1 MEKAFIHDDF
11 LLGTDAARELYH
23 GHAASMPIIDYHNH
37 LSPQQVA
44 EDFRAENIA
53 QLWLSGDHYKWR
65 AMRAAGIDE
74 RYITGD
80 ASDWKKFAKWAETV
94 PQTIRNPLYHWTALE
109 LKRYFGVDT
118 LLKPETAR
126 EIYDRC
132 NSMLLS
138 DPDAFSARGLLR
150 RMNVEAIC
158 TTDDPADSLEYHI
171 AYAKTR
177 KTDDPAMLP
186 AWRPDKVMAVENAGV
201 WNTYICKL
209 AEVAGREITSFGDL
223 LTVLRERQKFFVK
236 AGCRVSDH
244 GLDTFYG
251 EDFTD
256 AQLESLFAALRSGR
270 ELTEQETAVFKSGM
284 LYHLAVMNHDQGWV
298 QQFHVGPL
306 RNNRTKL
313 LQNYG
318 PDAGCDSLDD
328 KLVARPMGR
337 FFDRLDRDGL
347 LTKTIVYNLNPKD
360 GEVMAAMA
368 GNFNDGSVAG
378 KMQYGAAWWFSDHLN
393 GMERQM
399 NILSDYG
406 LLSRFVGMLTDSRS
420 FLSFPRHEYFRR
432 LLCDM
437 LGRDLEK
444 GLIPASEMAAVGRM
458 VEDICYRNAKAYFGF
473 GL

>member
-11 LLGTDAARELYH
+11 LLGTDVARELYH
-23 GHAASMPIIDYHNH
+23 DHAEYMPIIDYHNH
-37 LSPQQVA
+37 LSPKQVA

-53 QLWLSGDHYKWR
+53 QLWLGGDHYKWR
-65 AMRAAGIDE
+65 AMRAAGVDE

-80 ASDWKKFAKWAETV
+80 ASDWEKFAKWAETV

-126 EIYDRC
+126 DIYDRC

-138 DPDAFSARGLLR
+138 DPESFSARGLLR

-256 AQLESLFAALRSGR
+256 AQLESLFAALRSGQ
-270 ELTEQETAVFKSGM
+270 ELTEQETVVFKSGM

-328 KLVARPMGR
+328 KPIAGAMGR

-437 LGRDLEK
+437 LGRDLER
-444 GLIPASEMAAVGRM
+444 GLIPASEMEAVGRM

>member
-1 MEKAFIHDDF
+1 MEKAFIHEDF

-23 GHAASMPIIDYHNH
+23 GHAESMPIIDYHNH
-37 LSPQQVA
+37 LSPKQVA
-44 EDFRAENIA
+44 EDFRADNIA
-53 QLWLSGDHYKWR
+53 QLWLGGDHYKWR

-80 ASDWKKFAKWAETV
+80 APDSAKFAKWAETV

-109 LKRYFGVDT
+109 LKRYFRIDT

-171 AYAKTR
+171 EYAKTR
-177 KTDDPAMLP
+177 NASDPSMLP
-186 AWRPDKVMAVENAGV
+186 AWRPDKVIAVENTGV
-201 WNTYICKL
+201 WNTYICRL

-223 LTVLRERQKFFVK
+223 LAVLRERQKHFVE

-256 AQLESLFAALRSGR
+256 AQLESLFAALRNGR
-270 ELTEQETAVFKSGM
+270 ELTEPETAVFKSGM
-284 LYHLAVMNHDQGWV
+284 LYHLAVMNHEQGWV

-328 KLVARPMGR
+328 KPVARAMGR
-337 FFDRLDRDGL
+337 FFDRLDREGL

-437 LGRDLEK
+437 LGRDLER

>member
-1 MEKAFIHDDF
+1 METAFIHDDF

-37 LSPQQVA
+37 LSPRQVA
-44 EDFRAENIA
+44 EDFRAENIT
-53 QLWLSGDHYKWR
+53 QLWLGGDHYKWR

-80 ASDWKKFAKWAETV
+80 ALDWEKFAKWAETV
-94 PQTIRNPLYHWTALE
+94 PQTMRNPLYHWTALE

-138 DPDAFSARGLLR
+138 DPAAFSARGLLR

-177 KTDDPAMLP
+177 KTGDPAMLP

-201 WNTYICKL
+201 WNTYICRL

-223 LTVLRERQKFFVK
+223 LAVLRERQKHFVE

-256 AQLESLFAALRSGR
+256 AQLESLFAALRSGQ

-284 LYHLAVMNHDQGWV
+284 LYHLAVMNHERGWV

-306 RNNRTKL
+306 RNNRTRL
-313 LQNYG
+313 LEGYG
-318 PDAGCDSLDD
+318 PDVGCDSLDD
-328 KLVARPMGR
+328 KPVARPMGR

-347 LTKTIVYNLNPKD
+347 LAKTIVYNLNPKD

-444 GLIPASEMAAVGRM
+444 GLIPASEMEAVGRM

>member
-1 MEKAFIHDDF
+1 MEKVFIHDDF

-23 GHAASMPIIDYHNH
+23 GHAARMPILDYHNH
-37 LSPQQVA
+37 LSPKQVA
-44 EDFRAENIA
+44 EDYRAENVA
-53 QLWLSGDHYKWR
+53 QLWLGGDHYKWR
-65 AMRAAGIDE
+65 AMRAAGVDE

-80 ASDWKKFAKWAETV
+80 ATDWEKFAKWAETV
-94 PQTIRNPLYHWTALE
+94 PQTMRNPLYHWTALE
-109 LKRYFGVDT
+109 LKRYFGIDT
-118 LLKPETAR
+118 LLKLETAR
-126 EIYDRC
+126 EIYDQC
-132 NSMLLS
+132 NSMLQG

-150 RMNVEAIC
+150 RMNVEAVC
-158 TTDDPADSLEYHI
+158 TTDDPADSLEYHL
-171 AYAKTR
+171 AYAKNR
-177 KTDDPAMLP
+177 GESDPGMLP
-186 AWRPDKVMAVENAGV
+186 AWRPDKVMAVEDVAA
-201 WNTYICKL
+201 WNTYINRL
-209 AEVAGREITSFGDL
+209 SEISGRSIATFAEL
-223 LTVLRERQKFFVK
+223 LDALRERQKFFAA

-256 AQLESLFAALRSGR
+256 SQLETLFAALRSGR
-270 ELTEQETAVFKSGM
+270 RLTEQETAIFKSGM
-284 LYHLAVMNHDQGWV
+284 LYHLAVMNGEQGWV

-306 RNNRTKL
+306 RNNRTAL
-313 LQNYG
+313 LRSYG

-328 KLVARPMGR
+328 KPVAQAMSR
-337 FFDRLDRDGL
+337 FLDRLDRNGML
-347 LTKTIVYNLNPKD
+347 GRTIVYNLNPKD

-393 GMERQM
+393 GMERQL

-437 LGRDLEK
+437 LGNDIER
-444 GLIPASEMAAVGRM
+444 GRIPVSETDAVGRM
-458 VEDICYRNAKAYFGF
+458 VEDICYRNAKNYFGF
-473 GL
+473 

>member
-37 LSPQQVA
+37 LSPRQVA

-53 QLWLSGDHYKWR
+53 QLWLGGDHYKWR

-80 ASDWKKFAKWAETV
+80 ASDWEKFAKWAETV

-138 DPDAFSARGLLR
+138 DPDAFSACGLLR
-150 RMNVEAIC
+150 RMNVEVIC

-186 AWRPDKVMAVENAGV
+186 AWRPDKVMAVENAEV
-201 WNTYICKL
+201 WNTYIYRL
-209 AEVAGREITSFGDL
+209 AKVAEREITSFGDL
-223 LTVLRERQKFFVK
+223 LAVLRERQKHFVE

-256 AQLESLFAALRSGR
+256 AQLESLFAALRSGQ

-284 LYHLAVMNHDQGWV
+284 LYHLAVMNHEQGWV

-328 KLVARPMGR
+328 KPVARPMGR

-437 LGRDLEK
+437 LGRDLDR
-444 GLIPASEMAAVGRM
+444 GLIPASETEAVGRM

>member
-1 MEKAFIHDDF
+1 MEKVFIHDDF

-23 GHAASMPIIDYHNH
+23 GHAARMPILDYHNH
-37 LSPQQVA
+37 LSPKQVV
-44 EDFRAENIA
+44 EDYRAENIA
-53 QLWLSGDHYKWR
+53 QLWLGGDHYKWR

-74 RYITGD
+74 RFITGN
-80 ASDWKKFAKWAETV
+80 AADWEKFAKWAETV
-94 PQTIRNPLYHWTALE
+94 PQTMRNPLYHWTALE
-109 LKRYFGVDT
+109 LKRYFGIDT

-126 EIYDRC
+126 GIYDHC
-132 NSMLLS
+132 NSLLQA
-138 DPDAFSARGLLR
+138 DPETFSARGLLR

-158 TTDDPADSLEYHI
+158 TTDDPADSLEYHL
-171 AYAKTR
+171 AYAQSR
-177 KTDDPAMLP
+177 GSGDPAMLP
-186 AWRPDKVMAVENAGV
+186 AWRPDKVVAVEDVAV
-201 WNTYICKL
+201 WNTYL
-209 AEVAGREITSFGDL
+209 NRLSEITGRSVETFDGL
-223 LTVLRERQKFFVK
+223 LDVLRERQRFFAS

-256 AQLESLFAALRSGR
+256 AGLTALFATLRSGR
-270 ELTEQETAVFKSGM
+270 ALSPAEVAVFKSGM
-284 LYHLAVMNHDQGWV
+284 LYHLAVMNHELGWV

-313 LQNYG
+313 LQGYG

-328 KLVARPMGR
+328 QPVARVMGR
-337 FFDRLDRDGL
+337 FFDRLDREGL
-347 LTKTIVYNLNPKD
+347 LTRTIVYNLNPKD

-378 KMQYGAAWWFSDHLN
+378 KMQYGAAWWFSDHLD

-437 LGRDLEK
+437 LGRDIER
-444 GLIPASEMAAVGRM
+444 GLIPASEMKAVGRM
-458 VEDICYRNAKAYFGF
+458 VEDICYGNAKGYFGF

>member
-23 GHAASMPIIDYHNH
+23 GHAESMPIIDYHNH
-37 LSPQQVA
+37 LSPKQVA

-53 QLWLSGDHYKWR
+53 QLWLGGDHYKWR

-80 ASDWKKFAKWAETV
+80 ASDWEKFAKWAETV
-94 PQTIRNPLYHWTALE
+94 PQTMRNPLYHWTALE

-132 NSMLLS
+132 NSMLR
-138 DPDAFSARGLLR
+138 DKPEDFSARGLLR
-150 RMNVEAIC
+150 QMNVEAIC

-171 AYAKTR
+171 EYAKTR
-177 KTDDPAMLP
+177 KAGDPAMLP

-201 WNTYICKL
+201 WNTYLYRL
-209 AEVAGREITSFGDL
+209 ADVAGREITSFGDL
-223 LTVLRERQKFFVK
+223 LAVLRERQKFFVE

-284 LYHLAVMNHDQGWV
+284 LYHLAVMNHEQGWV

-328 KLVARPMGR
+328 KPVARAMGR

-347 LTKTIVYNLNPKD
+347 LTKTTVYNLNPKD

-444 GLIPASEMAAVGRM
+444 GLIPVSEMAAVGRM

>member
-37 LSPQQVA
+37 LSPQQVS

-53 QLWLSGDHYKWR
+53 QLWLGGDHYKWR

-80 ASDWKKFAKWAETV
+80 ASDWEKFAKWAETV
-94 PQTIRNPLYHWTALE
+94 PQTMRNPLYHWTALE

-118 LLKPETAR
+118 LLKPETAM

-150 RMNVEAIC
+150 RMNVEVIC

-177 KTDDPAMLP
+177 KTGDPAMLP

-201 WNTYICKL
+201 WNTYICRL

-223 LTVLRERQKFFVK
+223 LAVLRERQKFFAE
-236 AGCRVSDH
+236 AGCRLSDH

-256 AQLESLFAALRSGR
+256 AQLESLFAALRNGR

-284 LYHLAVMNHDQGWV
+284 LYHLAVMNHEQGWV

-306 RNNRTKL
+306 RNNRTRL
-313 LQNYG
+313 LEGYG
-318 PDAGCDSLDD
+318 PDTGCDSLDD
-328 KLVARPMGR
+328 KPVARPMGR

-368 GNFNDGSVAG
+368 GNFNDGSLAG

>member
-1 MEKAFIHDDF
+1 METAFIHDDF

-23 GHAASMPIIDYHNH
+23 DHAESMPIIDYHNH
-37 LSPQQVA
+37 LSPQQVS

-53 QLWLSGDHYKWR
+53 QLWLGGDHYKWR

-74 RYITGD
+74 RCITGD
-80 ASDWKKFAKWAETV
+80 ASDWEKFAKWAETV

-138 DPDAFSARGLLR
+138 DPAAFSARGLLR

-177 KTDDPAMLP
+177 KTGDPAMLP
-186 AWRPDKVMAVENAGV
+186 AWRPDKVMAVENAEV
-201 WNTYICKL
+201 WNTYIYRL
-209 AEVAGREITSFGDL
+209 AKVAGREITSFGDL
-223 LTVLRERQKFFVK
+223 LAVLRLRQKFFAEV
-236 AGCRVSDH
+236 GCRVSDH

-256 AQLESLFAALRSGR
+256 VQLESLFAALRNGR
-270 ELTEQETAVFKSGM
+270 ELTEPETAAFKSGM
-284 LYHLAVMNHDQGWV
+284 LYHLAVMNHEQGWV

-328 KLVARPMGR
+328 KPVARPMGR

-444 GLIPASEMAAVGRM
+444 GLIPAAEMAAVGRM
-458 VEDICYRNAKAYFGF
+458 VEDICYRNAKVYFGF